1 MPAIIQAQLTPL
13 WVLNRMIFVREY
25 HSRIYSAEAFAIAQL
40 VSEIPYSI
48 LCAVLYW
55 VLMVYPIGFSQGAS
69 GLNGT
74 GFQLLVLIFIEFF
87 GVTLAQLVGAISP
100 SIQIAVLCNPLLA
113 TILMTFCGVTIPYP
127 DIGEWARTWLY
138 YLDPFTR
145 VMGAMISTELH
156 GLKIECKSNEFSV
169 FEPPE
174 GQTCSAWANEFVSA
188 FGGYLDNA
196 NDTSACRYC
205 PYSVGEDFFVPL
217 KIRYDDRWRDAFVLF
232 GFFIF
237 NFILVVIASRFLRF
251 AKR

>member
-55 VLMVYPIGFSQGAS
+55 VLMVYPVGFGQGAA

-74 GFQLLVLIFIEFF
+74 GFQLLVLIFVEFF

-127 DIGEWARTWLY
+127 DIGTWARTWLY

-156 GLKIECKSNEFSV
+156 GLKIECRSNEFSV

-174 GQTCSAWANEFVSA
+174 GQTCSAWASEFVSA

-196 NDTSACRYC
+196 DDTSACRYC

-217 KIRYDDRWRDAFVLF
+217 KIRYEDRWRDAFVLF
-232 GFFIF
+232 GFFFF
-237 NFILVVIASRFLRF
+237 NFILVVLASRFLRF